1 VGRLEELEL
10 LAASV
15 IEDSSSWVV
24 AGAAGV
30 GKSRLVTELLD
41 RVADAGIATA
51 TVRAT
56 RATATVPFGAFGPWV
71 PDIDLA
77 GENEAGKDRLQL
89 LTSLSTALIGG
100 RPEMVVVVDDAHLL
114 DDGSAALVLHLATS
128 TPASVIATVR
138 SGEPCPDA
146 VMSLWKEALADRV
159 DLQTLSEAETASL
172 LEGALGDVEPVAQR
186 RVWALTRGVPL
197 YVREVVRAAEAQGVL
212 VQEDQRWRWTGSL
225 AGSERL
231 KELIAERLRESAGEE
246 RRLVE
251 LLAIGE
257 PLSMSL
263 IEALGLGPELS
274 TADLHGLVALQEGSE
289 ADGPAVHL
297 VHPLYGEVLRG
308 EISPVRARAH
318 RSALVRA
325 ALHLGWDRR
334 DPLLIAEW
342 ALGSDVHL
350 DAALLVAA
358 ARRALALSDWD
369 LTERLSTA
377 ADPGAQGQA
386 VLVRTIALTNQR
398 SWDGAMVEVAERALS
413 SLGDNPSPAAAGE
426 VARVVSSLLYGRPEH
441 PVTLAEVIAAVSR
454 LPTAYQ
460 RVVFVHCGL
469 QAMNAALPD
478 DAVRLAE
485 LACSPSGA
493 LDDDV
498 EVQSVAVVAFARSL
512 QGRPTEALRAAESV
526 LARVPEVLA
535 ADPIP
540 GNPAGPAATFAYC
553 FALVGDGRIDE
564 AAAAAH
570 FVHDETVRMGSI
582 ADQAL
587 AATVAARMDLFAGRL
602 ATARTLADGA
612 LASCLEIG
620 QHAASSW
627 PAAVLGLAAAQQGDL
642 SRIAELLERAEVE
655 WGSRLMRF
663 DAGAARTWMHAAAGE
678 MSAARATTVDCA
690 EQATAAGLHAIALGA
705 LHDLARLGGAQMA
718 ADRLE
723 SVPKEGD
730 GPLAVAIRAH
740 VTALAPG
747 DAPALSASSDRFEA
761 MGAMLFAAEA
771 AAQAAAL
778 YTAAGRKGSAATAR
792 GRATVLMTRC
802 EGARTPAL
810 LDLTTDPA
818 MATLTARERE
828 VVRLAASGLTNRD
841 IAERLFVSVR
851 TVTTHLYRSYAKL
864 GVNDRDHLAALLDT
878 DPRDEPALT

>member
-1 VGRLEELEL
+1 MGRLEELEL

-15 IEDSSSWVV
+15 IEDASSWVV

-30 GKSRLVTELLD
+30 GKSRLVTEVLD
-41 RVADAGIATA
+41 RIADAGIATA

-56 RATATVPFGAFGPWV
+56 RATATIPFGAFAQWV
-71 PDIDLA
+71 PDIEFA
-77 GENEAGKDRLQL
+77 GENEAGPNRLQL
-89 LTSLSTALIGG
+89 LTSLSTALIGD
-100 RPEMVVVVDDAHLL
+100 RPRMVVVVDDAHLL

-128 TPASVIATVR
+128 TPASVIVTVR

-172 LEGALGDVEPVAQR
+172 LEGALGDVAPAAQR

-197 YVREVVRAAEAQGVL
+197 YVREVVQAAEAQGVL

-231 KELIAERLRESAGEE
+231 KELIAERLREGAGEE

-263 IEALGLGPELS
+263 IEALGLGPQLS

-308 EISPVRARAH
+308 EISPVLARAH
-318 RSALVRA
+318 RSELVRA
-325 ALHLGWDRR
+325 ALHLGWEQR

-358 ARRALALSDWD
+358 ARRALALSEWD
-369 LTERLSTA
+369 LTERLSRA

-386 VLVRTIALTNQR
+386 VLVRTIALTNQQ
-398 SWDGAMVEVAERALS
+398 SWDGDMVEVAERALS
-413 SLGDNPSPAAAGE
+413 SLSDDPSPAAAGE
-426 VARVVSSLLYGRPEH
+426 VARVLSSLLYGRPEH
-441 PVTLAEVIAAVSR
+441 PVTLREVTAAVSR
-454 LPTAYQ
+454 LPAAYR
-460 RVVFVHCGL
+460 RVAFVHCGL

-485 LACSPSGA
+485 RARSPSGA

-498 EVQSVAVVAFARSL
+498 EVQSVAVLAFARSL
-512 QGRPTEALRAAESV
+512 QGRPAEALRAAESV

-553 FALVGDGRIDE
+553 FALVGVGRIEE

-587 AATVAARMDLFAGRL
+587 AATVAARMDLLAGRL

-620 QHAASSW
+620 QYAASSW
-627 PAAVLGLAAAQQGDL
+627 PASVLGLAAAQQGDL
-642 SRIAELLERAEVE
+642 SRIAELLEWAEVE
-655 WGSRLMRF
+655 WGARLMRF
-663 DAGAARTWMHAAAGE
+663 DAQAVRTWMHASAGE
-678 MSAARATTVDCA
+678 MSAARAAAVDCA

-718 ADRLE
+718 ADRLD
-723 SVPKEGD
+723 SIPTEGD
-730 GPLAVAIRAH
+730 GPFAVAVRAY
-740 VTALAPG
+740 VAALVAG
-747 DAPALSASSDRFEA
+747 DAPALSASSNRFEA

-771 AAQAAAL
+771 AAQGAAL
-778 YTAAGRKGSAATAR
+778 HTAASRKGSAATAR
-792 GRATVLMTRC
+792 GRATVLMAGC
-802 EGARTPAL
+802 EGPRTPAV

-841 IAERLFVSVR
+841 IADRLFVSVR
-851 TVTTHLYRSYAKL
+851 TVTTHLYRSYTKL
-864 GVNDRDHLAALLDT
+864 GVNDRDHLAALLDA
-878 DPRDEPALT
+878 DPRDEPTLT